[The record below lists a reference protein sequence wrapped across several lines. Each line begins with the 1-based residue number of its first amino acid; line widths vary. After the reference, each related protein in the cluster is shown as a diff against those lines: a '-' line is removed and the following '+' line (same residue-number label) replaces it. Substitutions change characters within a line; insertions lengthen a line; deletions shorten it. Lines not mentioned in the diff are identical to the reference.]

1 MRALPTPLM
10 LRGEVIKG
18 FGRGS
23 RELGIPTAN
32 LDTEALEASGA
43 LAGVEAGIYAGWA
56 TVWPREEAGAGTG
69 TAAPAPVAHKMVMSI
84 GWCARARL
92 AAAGFRASSPPAQP
106 SPSSPRPRRT
116 SAHLSPFHRNP
127 FYKNERKTVE
137 PHLLH
142 VFPADFYGAELRL
155 CVVGYLRPEASF
167 PSLEALIAAIH
178 GDIDAARS
186 SLDAPPPPG
195 GAAHAFLMAPPAP
208 AA

>member
-1 MRALPTPLM
+1 MRVLPSPLL
-10 LRGEVIKG
+10 LRGEVVKG

-56 TVWPREEAGAGTG
+56 TVWPREGAGAGAG
-69 TAAPAPVAHKMVMSI
+69 AAALAPVVHKMVMSI
-84 GWCARARL
+84 GWCARAPLTVGCTLSRPPRRPQSPPYPR
-92 AAAGFRASSPPAQP
+92 RASS
-106 SPSSPRPRRT
+106 RRC
-116 SAHLSPFHRNP
+116 RNP
-127 FYKNERKTVE
+127 FFKNERKTVE

-167 PSLEALIAAIH
+167 PSLDALIAAIH

-195 GAAHAFLMAPPAP
+195 GAAHALLVAP
-208 AA
+208 AAAPAT